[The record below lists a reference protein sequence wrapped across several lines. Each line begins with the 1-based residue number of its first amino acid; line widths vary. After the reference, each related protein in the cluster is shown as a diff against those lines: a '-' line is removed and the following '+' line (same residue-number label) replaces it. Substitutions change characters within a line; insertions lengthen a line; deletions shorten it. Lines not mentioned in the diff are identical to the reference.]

1 MFEMFEMFEMFGNVR
16 MEERGLLLLLE
27 ARLGWPLTL
36 SNFLE
41 LQLCKYLH
49 LTVLSPRR
57 TAGSSSLR
65 PSVVPS
71 VTGGAV

>member
-1 MFEMFEMFEMFGNVR
+1 VFPECSGMFEKFWSVRECSRCSRCSRCSGRFGNVR

-49 LTVLSPRR
+49 LTVLSP
-57 TAGSSSLR
+57 
-65 PSVVPS
+65 
-71 VTGGAV
+71 